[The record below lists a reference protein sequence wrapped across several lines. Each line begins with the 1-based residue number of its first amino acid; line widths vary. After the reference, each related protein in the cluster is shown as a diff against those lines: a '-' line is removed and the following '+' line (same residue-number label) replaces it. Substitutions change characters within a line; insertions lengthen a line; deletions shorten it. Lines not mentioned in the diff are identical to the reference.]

1 MDRVEQY
8 RQYVQALI
16 QQHSQRAS
24 ESDGVET
31 QVMIDTKHDHYQ
43 ILRTGWHD
51 DEHRVY
57 ACLMHIDIK
66 NGKIWIQRD
75 GTEIGTA
82 NQLVEMGV
90 PKEDIV
96 LAFYPP
102 YKRPYTG
109 FGVN

>member
-66 NGKIWIQRD
+66 DGKIWIQYD
-75 GTEIGTA
+75 DTEEGIATDLLEA
-82 NQLVEMGV
+82 GV
-90 PKEDIV
+90 PSQDIV
-96 LAFYPP
+96 LGFRPP
-102 YKRPYTG
+102 EVRPYTE
-109 FGVN
+109 FATA